1 MASIRFRQ
9 ITSSNKLRARLLL
22 YFLFLFGSIS
32 AHAGDRLWGAVLL
45 ASTVAQPKEGPAE
58 LKVCAARL
66 KRVFRCNQLEV
77 LGTDTEPLRDGA
89 ERTLIPTRHFWLTY
103 KARRAS
109 VKEARGG
116 YLLNLE
122 LYQEK
127 KPLVDT
133 VAMIAPESPLCFRGP
148 VHPRG
153 QIIVVLQVLQ

>member
-1 MASIRFRQ
+1 
-9 ITSSNKLRARLLL
+9 LRALLL
-22 YFLFLFGSIS
+22 FFLLLLS
-32 AHAGDRLWGAVLL
+32 AVPSAQAGDRLWGAVLL
-45 ASTVAQPKEGPAE
+45 ASNVAQPKDGPVE
-58 LKVCAARL
+58 LKPVAARL
-66 KRVFRCNQLEV
+66 KRVFHCNQFEV

-103 KARRAS
+103 KARRCS

-133 VAMIAPESPLCFRGP
+133 VAMIAPQSPLCFRGP
-148 VHPRG
+148 LHPRG
-153 QIIVVLQVLQ
+153 QIIVVLQVLP